1 MMTSVKLSALSE
13 CLNATLI
20 NGDALI
26 QGVST
31 DTRNIHDGDLFIAL
45 KGERFDAH
53 DFAAQAIDSGAV
65 ALVVDHPIALPIPQ
79 LVVDD
84 TRIALGLIG
93 EYNRAFFTGTLIAVT
108 GSSGKTTVKEMLAT
122 ILSGVGE
129 TLFTQG
135 NLNNDIG
142 VPLTLLRLSAEHRYA
157 VIEMGASGP
166 NEIAYS
172 ASLSHPDIAMVN
184 NAMGAHLEGF
194 GSLKGV
200 VEAKGEIYDGL
211 TNQGV
216 AIVNVD
222 DPYAQ
227 RWLDR
232 AKGKSILTFGLAA
245 GADVRAQALYLQTN
259 GCYGF
264 DLMYQNESV
273 AVRLNVLGRHN
284 VCNAL
289 AAAAAS
295 LSAGLSLSQIASG
308 LAKFSAVKGRMFS
321 TQGVNGA
328 LVIDDSYNANPGSV
342 CAAISMLSELKGER
356 ALVLGDMGEL
366 GADEV
371 SLHQE
376 VGQFAAQMGIEKL
389 FAVGRLSQFTVEAYK
404 QAGGICAEH
413 LGDKSELVSR
423 LQHEAHSAMVI
434 LVKGSRSAA
443 MDQVVNCL
451 VGEA

>member
-65 ALVVDHPIALPIPQ
+65 ALVVDHPLALPIPQ

-142 VPLTLLRLSAEHRYA
+142 VPLTLLRLSEGHRYA

-172 ASLSHPDIAMVN
+172 VSLSHPDIAIVN

-194 GSLKGV
+194 GSLEGV

-211 TNQGV
+211 TNQGTAV
-216 AIVNVD
+216 VNAD

-245 GADVRAQALYLQTN
+245 GADVRAQALFLQES

-289 AAAAAS
+289 AAAAVS
-295 LSAGLSLSQIASG
+295 ISAGLSLSQIASG
-308 LAKFSAVKGRMFS
+308 LGKFSAVKGRMFS
-321 TQGVNGA
+321 SQGVNGA
-328 LVIDDSYNANPGSV
+328 LVLDDSYNANPGSV
-342 CAAISMLSELKGER
+342 RAAISMLSELNGER
-356 ALVLGDMGEL
+356 TLVLGDMGEL

-404 QAGGICAEH
+404 QAGGVCAEH
-413 LGDKSELVSR
+413 MSDKSELVSR

>member
-65 ALVVDHPIALPIPQ
+65 ALVVDHPLALPVPQ

-142 VPLTLLRLSAEHRYA
+142 VPLTLLRLSEGHRYA

-172 ASLSHPDIAMVN
+172 VSLSHPDIAIVN

-194 GSLKGV
+194 GSLEGV

-211 TNQGV
+211 TNQGTAV
-216 AIVNVD
+216 VNAD

-245 GADVRAQALYLQTN
+245 GADVRAQALFLQES

-289 AAAAAS
+289 AAAAVS
-295 LSAGLSLSQIASG
+295 ISAGLSLSQIASG
-308 LAKFSAVKGRMFS
+308 LGKFSAVKGRMFS
-321 TQGVNGA
+321 SQGVNGA
-328 LVIDDSYNANPGSV
+328 LVLDDSYNANPGSV
-342 CAAISMLSELKGER
+342 RAAISMLSELNGER
-356 ALVLGDMGEL
+356 TLVLGDMGEL

-404 QAGGICAEH
+404 QAGGVCAEH
-413 LGDKSELVSR
+413 MSDKSELVSR

>member
-1 MMTSVKLSALSE
+1 MMTTVKLSALSE

-31 DTRNIHDGDLFIAL
+31 DTRNLHDGDLFVAL

-65 ALVVDHPIALPIPQ
+65 ALVVDHPLSLPVPQ

-142 VPLTLLRLSAEHRYA
+142 VPLTLLRLSAGHRYA

-172 ASLSHPDIAMVN
+172 VSLSHPDIAIVN

-194 GSLKGV
+194 GSLEGV

-211 TNQGV
+211 TSRGAAV
-216 AIVNVD
+216 VNAD

-245 GADVRAQALYLQTN
+245 GADVRAQALFLQEN

-289 AAAAAS
+289 AAAAVS

-308 LAKFSAVKGRMFS
+308 LGKFSAVKGRMFS
-321 TQGVNGA
+321 SQGVNGA
-328 LVIDDSYNANPGSV
+328 LVLDDSYNANPGSV
-342 CAAISMLSELKGER
+342 RAAISMLSELKGER
-356 ALVLGDMGEL
+356 TLVLGDMGEL

-404 QAGGICAEH
+404 QAGGVCAEH
-413 LGDKSELVSR
+413 MSDKSELVSR

>member
-1 MMTSVKLSALSE
+1 MMTTVKLSALSK

-31 DTRNIHDGDLFIAL
+31 DTRNLHDGDLFVAL

-65 ALVVDHPIALPIPQ
+65 ALVVDHPLSLPVPQ

-142 VPLTLLRLSAEHRYA
+142 VPLTLLRLSEGHRYA

-172 ASLSHPDIAMVN
+172 VSLSHPDIAIVN

-194 GSLKGV
+194 GSLEGV

-211 TNQGV
+211 TNQGTAV
-216 AIVNVD
+216 VNAD

-245 GADVRAQALYLQTN
+245 GADVRAQALFLQES

-289 AAAAAS
+289 AAAAVS
-295 LSAGLSLSQIASG
+295 ISAGLSLSQIASG
-308 LAKFSAVKGRMFS
+308 LGKFSAVKGRMFS
-321 TQGVNGA
+321 SQGVNGA
-328 LVIDDSYNANPGSV
+328 LVLDDSYNANPGSV
-342 CAAISMLSELKGER
+342 RAAISMLSELNGER
-356 ALVLGDMGEL
+356 TLVLGDMGEL

-404 QAGGICAEH
+404 QAGGVCAEH
-413 LGDKSELVSR
+413 MSDKSELVSR

>member
-65 ALVVDHPIALPIPQ
+65 ALVVDHPLALPVPQ

-142 VPLTLLRLSAEHRYA
+142 VPLTLLRLSAGHRYA

-172 ASLSHPDIAMVN
+172 VSLSHPDIAIVN

-194 GSLKGV
+194 GSLEGV

-211 TNQGV
+211 TSRGAAV
-216 AIVNVD
+216 VNAD

-245 GADVRAQALYLQTN
+245 GADVRAQALFLQEN

-289 AAAAAS
+289 AAAAVS

-308 LAKFSAVKGRMFS
+308 LGKFSAVKGRMFS
-321 TQGVNGA
+321 SQGVNGA
-328 LVIDDSYNANPGSV
+328 LVLDDSYNANPGSV
-342 CAAISMLSELKGER
+342 RAAISMLSELNGER
-356 ALVLGDMGEL
+356 TLVLGDMGEL

-404 QAGGICAEH
+404 QAGGVCAEH
-413 LGDKSELVSR
+413 MSDKSELVSR